1 VGVVVETGRGNFTCR
16 DIELMLKSYSEI
28 PAGYTA
34 PPSGLFLEKVL
45 YEGDKL
51 PQMRLPICLLGEG
64 R

>member
-1 VGVVVETGRGNFTCR
+1 
-16 DIELMLKSYSEI
+16 
-28 PAGYTA
+28 
-34 PPSGLFLEKVL
+34 LFLEKVL

>member
-1 VGVVVETGRGNFTCR
+1 
-16 DIELMLKSYSEI
+16 LMLKSYSEI
-28 PAGYTA
+28 PARYTA

-51 PQMRLPICLLGEG
+51 PQMKLPICLLGDG